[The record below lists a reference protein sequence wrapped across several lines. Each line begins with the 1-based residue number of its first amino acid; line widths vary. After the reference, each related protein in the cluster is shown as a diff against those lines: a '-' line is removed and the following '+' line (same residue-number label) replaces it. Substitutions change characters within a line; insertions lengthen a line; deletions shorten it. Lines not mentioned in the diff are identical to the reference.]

1 MNWAGGQEEEEE
13 QEKIKFTNAMS
24 LLLLLLLLLLTC
36 VISIFTCIVI
46 NLLSLKASFL
56 SASLSSSLLLQND
69 VLKQL
74 PRKHALQL
82 RLV

>member
-24 LLLLLLLLLLTC
+24 LLLLFLLLLTC